1 MLGRR
6 HKKFP
11 SEIGIGIEDQAAILI
26 DGDKFKVLSTDGR
39 SHVIKKK
46 VLTDG
51 SIGAIHFQCDDT
63 FHSFSELSSPPPE
76 SDTA

>member
-26 DGDKFKVLSTDGR
+26 DGDKFKVLSTDGQ

-46 VLTDG
+46 VGTNG
-51 SIGAIHFQCDDT
+51 SIEGIHFRCDDT
-63 FHSFSELSSPPPE
+63 FHSFSELSTPPPE
-76 SDTA
+76 SVTA

>member
-6 HKKFP
+6 SKKYP

-39 SHVIKKK
+39 SHVTKKK
-46 VLTDG
+46 VRSDG
-51 SIGAIHFQCDDT
+51 TLGELRFPCDNT
-63 FHSFSELSSPPPE
+63 FHSFSELSSPPPD
-76 SDTA
+76 SNPT